1 MSSNIKGI
9 HHITAIA
16 GDPQTN
22 LDFYAGVLGL
32 RMIKRTVN
40 FDAPDTYHFYY
51 GDKIGSPGTVL
62 TFFPWG
68 KGAWKGHSGAGQ
80 VSAIAFAIPVGSMN
94 YWIERLQE
102 IDIAVQG
109 LFIRFDEEVLIF
121 HDPDGLQLELV
132 ASAVPVTETAPWN
145 EGPVPVEYAITG
157 FHSAA
162 LAVEDH
168 LPSLELL
175 TSQLGFQFD
184 QQSGSRYRLKNSET
198 QIGGVVD
205 LQVLPPG
212 NRGKIGVGTVHH
224 TAWRATDD
232 EAQLKKREQ
241 LIQQGYEVTP
251 VVDRNYFHSVYFRE
265 PGNILYE
272 IATDTPGFLVDET
285 IDELGSHLK
294 LPGWYETRRQE
305 IESGLPRLK
314 KSNTIRK
321 IFQE

>member
-1 MSSNIKGI
+1 MSFNIKGI

-22 LDFYAGVLGL
+22 LDFYASVLGL
-32 RMIKRTVN
+32 RMIKKTVN

-51 GDKIGSPGTVL
+51 GDKTGSPGTVL

-68 KGAWKGHSGAGQ
+68 RGAWKGHSGTGQ
-80 VSAIAFAIPVGSMN
+80 VSAIAFAIPAGSMN
-94 YWIERLQE
+94 YWVERLQE
-102 IDIAVQG
+102 IDIALQEP
-109 LFIRFDEEVLIF
+109 FIRFDEEILTF
-121 HDPDGLQLELV
+121 RDPDGIQLELV
-132 ASAVPVTETAPWN
+132 ASSVPITETIPWN
-145 EGPVPVEYAITG
+145 GGPVPVEHAITG

-175 TSQLGFQFD
+175 TNQLGFEFD
-184 QQSGSRYRLKNSET
+184 QQNGSRYRLKNKET
-198 QIGGVVD
+198 LVGGIAD
-205 LQVLPPG
+205 LQVFPPG

-224 TAWRATDD
+224 IAWRVAND

-251 VVDRNYFHSVYFRE
+251 VMDRHYFHSVYFRE
-265 PGNILYE
+265 PGDILYE
-272 IATDTPGFLVDET
+272 IATDNPGFLVDET
-285 IDELGSHLK
+285 IAELGSHLK
-294 LPGWYETRRQE
+294 LPGWYETRRRE
-305 IESGLPRLK
+305 IEAVLPRVK
-314 KSNTIRK
+314 KSGTIRK